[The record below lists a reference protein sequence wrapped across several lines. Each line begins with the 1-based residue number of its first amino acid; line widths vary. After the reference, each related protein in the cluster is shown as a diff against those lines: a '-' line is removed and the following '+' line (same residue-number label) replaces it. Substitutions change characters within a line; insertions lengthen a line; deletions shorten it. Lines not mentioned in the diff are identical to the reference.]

1 MSPSRDLSGT
11 CGREEH
17 RTCGHRMGV
26 SRSRGSRIRFAVL
39 CRCSCHDLCEVG
51 GVARVRQDEWFDKCN
66 CPGAEAMKKHLL
78 KTRDEVDNSV
88 DAGSDLHAVV
98 EVIGNI
104 IRAARKKDEGILDFN
119 DTVLNPIMGVP
130 PQFTVFKSL
139 ALCAATVR
147 WASRET
153 GRPEETILQ
162 EIEHLREV

>member
-1 MSPSRDLSGT
+1 M
-11 CGREEH
+11 
-17 RTCGHRMGV
+17 
-26 SRSRGSRIRFAVL
+26 
-39 CRCSCHDLCEVG
+39 
-51 GVARVRQDEWFDKCN
+51 ARVRQDEWFDKCN